1 HDADN
6 NAILHDKTKDFM
18 QNFVFRTLLKLE
30 RHNIDILEAN
40 SANVAFSLIGVNVY
54 RIGTRSNEILKFMSK
69 IFPKNNQGPQL
80 APTPRP
86 THK

>member
-1 HDADN
+1 MIVRHPKFQPEYKEFIHREFGGDIEIRGDKVTYNGMFPRHSHDADN

-40 SANVAFSLIGVNVY
+40 S
-54 RIGTRSNEILKFMSK
+54 
-69 IFPKNNQGPQL
+69 
-80 APTPRP
+80 
-86 THK
+86 